1 MERRHR
7 LFTAHWVLPVSSE
20 PIEDGAVLVSP
31 DGRIAAVGPAAR
43 VPEPSGAE
51 RIDLGEAILL
61 PGLINAHSH
70 PELAAFRGL
79 LEDLPFH
86 RWIPE
91 LNRAKRDAAL
101 TPEEYGAAARWTC
114 AESLAAGITAMGAT
128 EDSGA
133 AVDALLATGL
143 RGVVFQ
149 EVFGP
154 DPAQAVES
162 LSQLRAKIDVMRE
175 RETDL
180 VRVGVSPH
188 APYTVSDDLY
198 RLTAQLAVSEGLSVA
213 CHAAEALVEDQLIR
227 EGLGFF
233 AEGLQA
239 RGISTPARARST
251 IDLLERTGIL
261 ATAPLLIH
269 CIRVDAE
276 DIRAIARAG
285 AAVAH
290 CPIANARLGHGIAP
304 VLEMLD
310 AGITIGFGSDSVASN
325 NRIDVLEEARFG
337 QILQRTRTHTAD
349 ALPSGMLLR
358 MATIDG
364 ARALGIADRVGTL
377 EPGKDADLCAVSL
390 ASVHTRPVHDPLA
403 ALFHTARAPD
413 VMLTMVRGRILY
425 RAGTWLSLDVAAAR
439 TVVERSAARLR
450 AALAA

>member
-1 MERRHR
+1 MERRHTR
-7 LFTAHWVLPVSSE
+7 FTAHWVLPVSDG
-20 PIEDGAVLVSP
+20 PIENGAVLVSP
-31 DGRIAAVGPAAR
+31 EGRIEAVGPAAA
-43 VPEPSGAE
+43 VPEPHGAE
-51 RIDLGEAILL
+51 RLDLGEAILL
-61 PGLINAHSH
+61 PGLINVHSH
-70 PELAAFRGL
+70 PELATFRGL

-86 RWIPE
+86 RWIPA
-91 LNRAKRDAAL
+91 LNRAKRGAAL
-101 TPEEYGAAARWTC
+101 TPDEYGAAARWTC

-133 AVDALLATGL
+133 ALDALLATGL

-154 DPAQAVES
+154 DPAQAETSVAE
-162 LSQLRAKIDVMRE
+162 LRAKITSRRE

-188 APYTVSDDLY
+188 APYTVSDGLY
-198 RLTAQLAVSEGLSVA
+198 RLTAELATSEKLSVA

-227 EGLGFF
+227 QGSGYF

-239 RGISTPARARST
+239 RGIETPVRGRST
-251 IDLLERTGIL
+251 IDLLERTGVL

-269 CIRVDAE
+269 CVRVDAE

-285 AAVAH
+285 ASVAH
-290 CPIANARLGHGIAP
+290 CPVANARLGHGIAP
-304 VLEMLD
+304 VMEMLE

-337 QILQRTRTHTAD
+337 QVLQRTRTCVAD
-349 ALPSGMLLR
+349 TLPSEMLLR
-358 MATIDG
+358 MATIEG

-390 ASVHTRPVHDPLA
+390 AGVHTRPVHDPLA

-413 VMLTMVRGRILY
+413 VMLTAVRGRILY
-425 RAGTWLSLDVAAAR
+425 RAGEWLSLDVAAAR
-439 TVVERSAARLR
+439 TVVERAAGRLC
-450 AALAA
+450 AALTR